1 MEKAVQA
8 VDKVLARVLIV
19 FVAAIVVDVTWQVF
33 TRFIMDNP
41 SSFTEEVANFLLI
54 WTSLLGSAYAL
65 RMKSHLGIDFLTSK
79 LKDRNQV
86 KWEFV
91 IYFFVI
97 LFSALVLIWGGIR
110 LVNITLHLNQVSAA
124 LRLKIGYVYLILP
137 ITGSLLIFYS
147 IYFMNEA
154 RKKLKVEA

>member
-1 MEKAVQA
+1 MDKAVEV
-8 VDKVLARVLIV
+8 VDKVLAWVLIV

-33 TRFIMDNP
+33 TRFILDNP

-79 LKDRNQV
+79 LNDRNQI

-97 LFSALVLIWGGIR
+97 LFSGRRTDLGR
-110 LVNITLHLNQVSAA
+110 T
-124 LRLKIGYVYLILP
+124 
-137 ITGSLLIFYS
+137 
-147 IYFMNEA
+147 
-154 RKKLKVEA
+154 